1 VIIATAGHIDHGKT
15 LLVKALTGVDT
26 DRLPE
31 EKQRGVSID
40 LGFAYDNLADGTR
53 VGFIDVP
60 GHERFVRNM
69 LAGVTGIDFALL
81 VVAADDGPMPQTEEH
96 LAILDLLGVK
106 AGAVALT
113 KIDRVPAERVDEVR
127 RQTEGLVSATGLAGI
142 PVFPVSA
149 MTREGVPTLRE
160 HLAEVA
166 AALAERSR
174 AGQFRLAI
182 DRCFTLTGAG
192 IVVTGTVFSGSVAV
206 GDRLTLSPQGLPVR
220 VRAIHAQNQQAQ
232 AGAAGERCAVN
243 ITGSGLS
250 KELVHRGD
258 WLVAPAVHAP
268 TRLIDARVR
277 LLASE
282 GRPLRHWSP
291 VHVHLGAS
299 DITGRVAVLEEAA
312 IAPGTA
318 GLVQLVLDRPVNTV
332 RGDRLILRDQSAQR
346 TIGGGAVIDP
356 FSPRKG
362 RRTQKRLAMLRALE
376 REPAADRLAS
386 VLDLSAA
393 GVPLSRLALAWNLDN
408 AQAEALWRGA
418 DMVRVGKPDDPT
430 GIAPGYWQATRDA
443 VLAALGRWH
452 DLRPDQ
458 PGPAEERLRR
468 TLPER
473 VTPDVMSAVV
483 LDLLREKKV
492 VRDGAGV
499 SLTGHRPALLAADAA
514 LWERVSAL
522 LDVDDMRPPRIRE
535 IAEEL
540 DVDLRTLEQFFARVT
555 RMRMVHRV
563 ADNRYYL
570 TETLRRLA
578 HVAETVARKSPDGMF
593 DARAFRDASG
603 IGRNVAIQVLE
614 FFDGLGLTRR
624 EGDARRIHRPAA
636 EVFALVEKVE

>member
-1 VIIATAGHIDHGKT
+1 
-15 LLVKALTGVDT
+15 
-26 DRLPE
+26 
-31 EKQRGVSID
+31 
-40 LGFAYDNLADGTR
+40 
-53 VGFIDVP
+53 
-60 GHERFVRNM
+60 
-69 LAGVTGIDFALL
+69 
-81 VVAADDGPMPQTEEH
+81 
-96 LAILDLLGVK
+96 
-106 AGAVALT
+106 
-113 KIDRVPAERVDEVR
+113 
-127 RQTEGLVSATGLAGI
+127 LAGI

-149 MTREGVPTLRE
+149 LTEEGIPALRQ
-160 HLAEVA
+160 HLAQA
-166 AALAERSR
+166 AATLAERSR

-192 IVVTGTVFSGSVAV
+192 VVVTGTVFSGSVAV

-250 KELVHRGD
+250 KELAHRGD
-258 WLVAPAVHAP
+258 WLVAPAAHAP

-282 GRPLRHWSP
+282 ARPLAHWSP

-299 DITGRVAVLEEAA
+299 DVTGRIAVLEGASV
-312 IAPGTA
+312 APGKT
-318 GLVQLVLDRPVNTV
+318 GLAQLVLDRPIGAV

-346 TIGGGAVIDP
+346 TVGGGAVIDP
-356 FSPRKG
+356 FSPRQG
-362 RRTQKRLAMLRALE
+362 RRTQQRLAMLHALE
-376 REPAADRLAS
+376 QEPAEGRLAA
-386 VLDLSAA
+386 VLDLSPA
-393 GVPLSRLALAWNLDN
+393 GVPLNRLALAWNLDN
-408 AQAEALWRGA
+408 AQAETLWRGA
-418 DMVRVGKPDDPT
+418 AMVRVGKPDDPT
-430 GIAPGYWQATRDA
+430 GIAPGCWQAARDA
-443 VLAALGRWH
+443 VLEALRRWH
-452 DLRPDQ
+452 DARSDQ
-458 PGPAEERLRR
+458 PGPGEDRLRR
-468 TLPER
+468 MLTQR
-473 VTPDVMSAVV
+473 VSQDVMSAVI

-514 LWERVSAL
+514 LWERVAAL
-522 LDVDDMRPPRIRE
+522 LDADDMRPPRIRE

-540 DVDLRTLEQFFARVT
+540 DVDLRSLEQFFARVT

-578 HVAETVARKSPDGMF
+578 HVAETLARKSPDGMF

-614 FFDGLGLTRR
+614 FFDALGLTRR

-636 EVFALVEKVE
+636 EVFDLVEKVE

>member
-40 LGFAYDNLADGTR
+40 LGFAYDTLAAGTR

-81 VVAADDGPMPQTEEH
+81 VIAADDGPMPQTIEH

-113 KIDRVPAERVDEVR
+113 KIDRVAPDRVAEVR
-127 RQTEGLVSATGLAGI
+127 ADIGALLGDTGLAGI
-142 PVFPVSA
+142 PVFPLSA
-149 MTREGVPTLRE
+149 LTQDGVPALRQ
-160 HLAEVA
+160 HLAEA
-166 AALAERSR
+166 AGALAVRSR
-174 AGQFRLAI
+174 AGQFRLAV

-192 IVVTGTVFSGSVAV
+192 LIVTGTVFSGAVAV

-220 VRAIHAQNQQAQ
+220 VRAIHAQNQQAET
-232 AGAAGERCAVN
+232 GSSGERCAVN

-258 WLVAPAVHAP
+258 WLVAPAAHAP
-268 TRLIDARVR
+268 SRLLDARVR
-277 LLASE
+277 LLPSE
-282 GRPLRHWSP
+282 ARPLAHWSP
-291 VHVHLGAS
+291 VHLHLGAA
-299 DITGRVAVLEEAA
+299 DVTGRVAVLEGAS
-312 IAPGTA
+312 IAPGQS
-318 GLVQLVLDRPVNTV
+318 GLVQLVLDRPIGAV

-356 FSPRKG
+356 FSPRQG
-362 RRTQKRLAMLRALE
+362 RRSPSRLAYLAALE
-376 REPAADRLAS
+376 RESAAERLAA
-386 VLDLSAA
+386 VLEEAPA
-393 GVPLSRLALAWNLDN
+393 GVSLSRLALAWNLDN
-408 AQAEALWRGA
+408 AQAESLWRGA
-418 DMVRVGKPDDPT
+418 DMVRVGKPDDPI
-430 GIAPGYWQATRDA
+430 GIARGHWAAARDA
-443 VLAALGRWH
+443 VLDALRQWH
-452 DLRPDQ
+452 DARPDQ
-458 PGPAEERLRR
+458 PGPGEDRLRR
-468 TLPER
+468 QLPQR
-473 VTPDVMSAVV
+473 VPAEVLSALV
-483 LDLLREKKV
+483 LDLLRDGKV
-492 VRDGAGV
+492 VREGSAV
-499 SLTGHRPALLAADAA
+499 SLTGHRPALLTADAE
-514 LWERVSAL
+514 LWDRVAAL
-522 LDVDDMRPPRIRE
+522 LDVDDMRPPRVRE
-535 IAEEL
+535 IAEQL
-540 DVDLRTLEQFFARVT
+540 DVDLRTLEQLLARVT

-578 HVAETVARKSPDGMF
+578 RVAETLARESPEGIF

-636 EVFALVEKVE
+636 EVLD